1 MGVWGLRGDGGG
13 VSASGSGVSAGKT
26 AGGTAGTSLAGGS
39 TWVEDHDG
47 GATLVEAMGSTCVEA
62 LCARGRWWVLVWGWG
77 AVAAAAAGWQHPG
90 GGALVVAV
98 VVAVVAVV
106 VVLTVLVL

>member
-1 MGVWGLRGDGGG
+1 MGVWGLRGDGRG
-13 VSASGSGVSAGKT
+13 VSASGSGVSAGKKLKT
-26 AGGTAGTSLAGGS
+26 AGGTAQWTSFLAGGS

-47 GATLVEAMGSTCVEA
+47 RATLVEAMGSTCVEA
-62 LCARGRWWVLVWGWG
+62 LCARGRWWGWG

-90 GGALVVAV
+90 GGAMVVA

-106 VVLTVLVL
+106 VVLTVLV